1 MFMQTLFF
9 FTCKSPLTI
18 LFMLFE
24 LNYAKNKKINL
35 QIWLVFVVADS
46 LSSLA
51 SIHLVPQVKITIAS
65 FFFLLKRQFI
75 TWLIDYFVLGGYFI
89 GIDY

>member
-1 MFMQTLFF
+1 
-9 FTCKSPLTI
+9 
-18 LFMLFE
+18 MLFE

-35 QIWLVFVVADS
+35 QIWFVFVVADS

-51 SIHLVPQVKITIAS
+51 SIHLVTQVKITIAS
-65 FFFLLKRQFI
+65 FFLLKYQFI
-75 TWLIDYFVLGGYFI
+75 TWLIDYFVLGYFI